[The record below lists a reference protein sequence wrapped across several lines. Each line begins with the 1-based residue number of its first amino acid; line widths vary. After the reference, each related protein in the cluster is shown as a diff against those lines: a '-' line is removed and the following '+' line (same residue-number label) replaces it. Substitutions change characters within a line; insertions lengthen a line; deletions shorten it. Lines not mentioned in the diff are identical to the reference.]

1 MDLKSNRGGTNA
13 AAMQA
18 AADAKAAADAAKAA
32 ADAASTRAGN
42 AMARANAAQTKT
54 AAETAEAAQDAK
66 LQAAMELAEQANTKA
81 MTPGPKGDTGAASTV
96 AGPKGDTGPSGQVIT
111 AVGHT
116 VTGPLLLGANTTYAV
131 TLSRPM
137 PDSNYLVDFIR
148 TSGLAVGKAALEV
161 TARTTTTCTVKVT
174 ATLALVAADLNI
186 ITHY

>member
-1 MDLKSNRGGTNA
+1 MDLRSSQSGSNA

-18 AADAKAAADAAKAA
+18 AAEAKAAAE
-32 ADAASTRAGN
+32 AASTRAGN

-54 AAETAEAAQDAK
+54 AAETAEAEQTAAIAQAR
-66 LQAAMELAEQANTKA
+66 ALAEQANTRA
-81 MTPGPKGDTGAASTV
+81 MTPGPKGDTGPASTV
-96 AGPKGDTGPSGQVIT
+96 AGPKGDAGPSGQVFT
-111 AVGHT
+111 AVGHA
-116 VTGPLLLGANTTYAV
+116 VTGPLLLGANTTYTV

-137 PDSNYLVDFIR
+137 PDANYLVDFIR